1 MSDETQTDP
10 QAAELLIVRP
20 SDPEAGEALAERA
33 RALGCEIRRW
43 PSAGDLAGLEGS
55 DQRAPE
61 PEDASA
67 LCQALLEGTRDEVLV
82 ADGDG
87 RITFVSRR
95 LAASAR
101 TDPATIRGQPADRVL
116 EAIGLPAFSELRG
129 MLGRV
134 SCARTEARLTDA
146 EGETRSV
153 LLRGVA
159 TRLRDESR
167 RFIWFITEL
176 DRVRSVE
183 RANRILRSEL
193 ETQSRLL
200 ALVSHELRTPLNVI
214 LGQLSLLQRG
224 LQGELT
230 DGQQDSIERSAR
242 AGHSLL
248 SLINDLI
255 DFARLE
261 AEELELEHL
270 DFDLVVLVDEV
281 AETARSL
288 LSESDREV
296 VVRHESGE
304 GELVGN
310 GDPDRTRQIL
320 TQLVTN
326 AVRFSEKGE
335 IVVETRRVEDPAAEP
350 KADLGGGR
358 RYLAVAVRDSGEGIP
373 EEERERVFEPFH
385 QTARLLNRTR
395 EGSGLGLTIARRLA
409 RRQGGDLTARR
420 GTGGGSVFTVY
431 LPAGGDATG

>member
-1 MSDETQTDP
+1 MADRAHTDV
-10 QAAELLIVRP
+10 EGIP
-20 SDPEAGEALAERA
+20 SGAG
-33 RALGCEIRRW
+33 
-43 PSAGDLAGLEGS
+43 
-55 DQRAPE
+55 QRAPD
-61 PEDASA
+61 PEDAEA
-67 LCQALLEGTRDEVLV
+67 LCRALLEGTRDEVLV

-87 RITFVSRR
+87 RVTFVSRR
-95 LAASAR
+95 LAELGEA
-101 TDPATIRGQPADRVL
+101 DPEAVRGEPADRIL
-116 EAIGLPAFSELRG
+116 EAIGLPAFEELRG
-129 MLGRV
+129 MLDRV
-134 SCARTEARLTDA
+134 SSARTEASLTNGD
-146 EGETRSV
+146 GSSRRV

-159 TRLRDESR
+159 TRLSGDRR

-176 DRVRSVE
+176 ERVRTVE

-230 DGQQDSIERSAR
+230 EGQEDSIERSAR

-261 AEELELEHL
+261 AEELELEHV
-270 DFDLVVLVDEV
+270 DFDVAALVEEV
-281 AETARSL
+281 AGTARSL
-288 LSESDREV
+288 LAESEREV
-296 VVRHESGE
+296 VVRHRDGT
-304 GELVGN
+304 GALRGD

-326 AVRFSEKGE
+326 AVRFSEDGA
-335 IVVETRRVEDPAAEP
+335 ISIETRRIEDPGSEP
-350 KADLGGGR
+350 GADLDGDR
-358 RYLAVAVRDSGEGIP
+358 PYLSVEVRDAGEGIP
-373 EEERERVFEPFH
+373 EQERERVFEPFQ

-420 GTGGGSVFTVY
+420 GSGGGSLFTVY
-431 LPAGGDATG
+431 VPFAGDVPAD

>member
-1 MSDETQTDP
+1 MADRIQT
-10 QAAELLIVRP
+10 EVE
-20 SDPEAGEALAERA
+20 EAPRG
-33 RALGCEIRRW
+33 
-43 PSAGDLAGLEGS
+43 AGPG
-55 DQRAPE
+55 APA
-61 PEDASA
+61 PEDAAA
-67 LCQALLEGTRDEVLV
+67 LCRALLEGTRDEVLM
-82 ADGDG
+82 ADDEG
-87 RITFVSRR
+87 RVTFVSRR
-95 LAASAR
+95 LAEFAEA
-101 TDPATIRGQPADRVL
+101 DPLEVRGDPADRVL
-116 EAIGLPAFSELRG
+116 EGIGLPGFAELRG
-129 MLGRV
+129 MLDQV
-134 SCARTEARLTDA
+134 SCARTEASLTDR
-146 EGETRSV
+146 EGASRRV
-153 LLRGVA
+153 LMRGVA
-159 TRLRDESR
+159 TRLEGDRQ

-230 DGQQDSIERSAR
+230 EDQEDSIERSAR

-261 AEELELEHL
+261 AEELELAHV
-270 DFDLVVLVDEV
+270 DFDLEALVEEV

-288 LSESDREV
+288 LAESDREV
-296 VVRHESGE
+296 AVRHENGTAV
-304 GELVGN
+304 LRGN

-326 AVRFSEKGE
+326 AVRFSETGE
-335 IVVETRRVEDPAAEP
+335 IAIETGRVEDPGAEP
-350 KADLGGGR
+350 RADLDAEHA
-358 RYLAVAVRDSGEGIP
+358 YLSVAVRDAGEGIP
-373 EEERERVFEPFH
+373 EEDRERVFEPFQ

-420 GTGGGSVFTVY
+420 GTGGGSLFTVY
-431 LPAGGDATG
+431 VPVAEELAES

>member
-1 MSDETQTDP
+1 MADRTHTDV
-10 QAAELLIVRP
+10 EEIP
-20 SDPEAGEALAERA
+20 SGT
-33 RALGCEIRRW
+33 G
-43 PSAGDLAGLEGS
+43 
-55 DQRAPE
+55 QRAPDA
-61 PEDASA
+61 EDAEA
-67 LCQALLEGTRDEVLV
+67 LCRALLEGTRDEVLV
-82 ADGDG
+82 ADDDG
-87 RITFVSRR
+87 RVTFVSRR
-95 LAASAR
+95 LAELGEA
-101 TDPATIRGQPADRVL
+101 DPEAVRGEPADRIL
-116 EAIGLPAFSELRG
+116 EAIGLPAFEELRG
-129 MLGRV
+129 MLDRV
-134 SCARTEARLTDA
+134 SSARTEASLTDGNGA
-146 EGETRSV
+146 SRRV

-159 TRLRDESR
+159 TRLDGDRR

-176 DRVRSVE
+176 ERVRTVE

-230 DGQQDSIERSAR
+230 EGQEDSIERSAR

-261 AEELELEHL
+261 AEELELEHVA
-270 DFDLVVLVDEV
+270 FDVRALVEEV
-281 AETARSL
+281 ADTARSL
-288 LSESDREV
+288 LAESDREV
-296 VVRHESGE
+296 VVRHPDTTGALR
-304 GELVGN
+304 GD

-326 AVRFSEKGE
+326 AVRFSEDGA
-335 IVVETRRVEDPAAEP
+335 ISIETRRVADPHSEPGTDLDEDRPFLSVE
-350 KADLGGGR
+350 
-358 RYLAVAVRDSGEGIP
+358 VRDAGEGIP
-373 EEERERVFEPFH
+373 EEERERVFEPFQ

-420 GTGGGSVFTVY
+420 GTGGGSLFTVY
-431 LPAGGDATG
+431 VPLARDVPTD